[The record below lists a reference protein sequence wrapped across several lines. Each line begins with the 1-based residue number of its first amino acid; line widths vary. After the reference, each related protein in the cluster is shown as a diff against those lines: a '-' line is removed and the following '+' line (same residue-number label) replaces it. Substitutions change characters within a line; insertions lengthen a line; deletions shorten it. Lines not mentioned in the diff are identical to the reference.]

1 MNRPRYDNT
10 GSSAI
15 ATKAELLQR
24 LRNRPK
30 PQVHARLTPSGP
42 ELSESYKTLQRENEH
57 RIALLRTSLL
67 NAHEVVE
74 VQHSFSRLFGYAKS
88 HFKRER

>member
-1 MNRPRYDNT
+1 MSFPKHDNT

-15 ATKAELLQR
+15 ATKAELLQL
-24 LRNRPK
+24 LRDRPK

-42 ELSESYKTLQRENEH
+42 ELSESHKTLQRENER

-74 VQHSFSRLFGYAKS
+74 VQHSFARLFGYAKS
-88 HFKRER
+88 HFKRDR